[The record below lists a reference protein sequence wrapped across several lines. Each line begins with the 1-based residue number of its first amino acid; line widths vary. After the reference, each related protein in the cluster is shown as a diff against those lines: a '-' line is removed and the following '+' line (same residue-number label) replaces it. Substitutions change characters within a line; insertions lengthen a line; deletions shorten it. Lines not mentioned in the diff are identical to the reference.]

1 MRTRGSLPRLRPYR
15 DRQAAGCAGTSPRR
29 LTRLALLGAVL
40 AWAAPA
46 FGENVAGNE
55 AENKGRIEDGPPL
68 FRDITEAAGIDFRHD
83 SAPEKKYIVESM
95 SGGVGLFDHDRDG
108 LLDIYFVNSLTVDT
122 ANDPESSHSALYRNL
137 GDGTF
142 RDVAAEAG
150 VAHPG
155 WGMGLCIA
163 DVDGD
168 GWQDLYI
175 TGVDRNRLYRNSKT
189 GTFTDVAA
197 ELGVAASGWST
208 GCGFADYDRDGDLDL
223 FVSRYVEFDLDNLPV
238 FGEGRTCEYRGIS
251 VQCGPRGLPG
261 TSDLLFRHEEDGAF
275 TEVGE
280 QAGVHG
286 PEGYFGLGIAWID
299 VNQDG
304 WLDLYV
310 ANDSTPNYLYLN
322 RKDGTFEESG
332 FFMGVAVSED
342 GGEQGGM
349 GVAVGDYDG
358 SGRLSLFVSNFAEE
372 YNALYRNEGGYSSD
386 ASFRSRTGAS
396 SLPYV
401 GWGTAFFD
409 YDNDGWEDL
418 VVVNGH
424 VYPQLDGARL
434 GASAGYRQRK
444 LLYRNLGD
452 GTFEEVGERGGPAFL
467 EPRVSRGLAVG
478 DLDNDGRVDLV
489 INDLD
494 GSPMVLKNEAS
505 GGHWLQVRLEGAGR
519 NPDAIGAIIQV
530 TAGER
535 RQLRSI
541 RSGTSY
547 LSQDDFRQHFGL
559 GDAATVDSVVV
570 TWPDGSTTTRQDV
583 PADQLLVVEQ
593 TRGRE

>member
-1 MRTRGSLPRLRPYR
+1 MTRVARGRATRVPAGIRRGSAGLWN
-15 DRQAAGCAGTSPRR
+15 AAAVA
-29 LTRLALLGAVL
+29 ALLVWPASALAQGAGD
-40 AWAAPA
+40 A
-46 FGENVAGNE
+46 
-55 AENKGRIEDGPPL
+55 PL
-68 FRDITEAAGIDFRHD
+68 FRDITESTGIAFRHN

-95 SGGVGLFDHDRDG
+95 SGGVGLFDVDRDG

-122 ANDPESSHSALYRNL
+122 ANEPESSHSALYRNL

-142 RDVAAEAG
+142 RDIAAEAG

-168 GWQDLYI
+168 GWQDLYV
-175 TGVDRNRLYRNSKT
+175 TGIGRNRLYRNS
-189 GTFTDVAA
+189 GDDTFTDVAP

-223 FVSRYVEFDLDNLPV
+223 FVSRYVEFDLDNLPE
-238 FGEGRTCEYRGIS
+238 FGSDKTCQYRGVS

-261 TSDLLFRHEEDGAF
+261 TSDLLFRQEEDGAF

-280 QAGVHG
+280 EAGVRD
-286 PEGYFGLGIAWID
+286 PDGYFGLGIAWVD
-299 VNQDG
+299 MDGDG

-310 ANDSTPNYLYLN
+310 ANDSTPNYLYMN

-372 YNALYRNEGGYSSD
+372 YNALYRNEGDYSSD
-386 ASFRSRTGAS
+386 ASFRSKTGAS

-452 GTFEEVGERGGPAFL
+452 GTFEEVAERGGPAFL
-467 EPRVSRGLAVG
+467 EQTVSRGLAMG

-494 GSPMVLKNEAS
+494 GSPMVLRNEA
-505 GGHWLQVRLEGAGR
+505 GDGRWLQVRLVGAGK
-519 NPDAIGAIIQV
+519 NTDAIGAVIRV
-530 TAGER
+530 TADG
-535 RQLRSI
+535 RSQIRNI

-570 TWPDGSTTTRQDV
+570 TWPDGSTTERENV
-583 PADQLLVVEQ
+583 AADQLLVVEQ
-593 TRGRE
+593 AAGQD